1 MTTHHLPHRY
11 RRLLL
16 LMLPAA
22 LAGPPARAT
31 PSASEHKIIERLIQR
46 IAKKGT
52 MLFIR
57 NDKEYDAAE
66 AAKHLQAK
74 FDHFKE
80 RIVTAEDFIELC
92 ATRSEVTGQG
102 CGASSAGASTST
114 SGNAPPLASRSHPS
128 SDQTTR

>member
-57 NDKEYDAAE
+57 NDKEYDAAD

-92 ATRSEVTGQG
+92 ATRSEVTGQPYKVKLAG
-102 CGASSAGASTST
+102 GTLRNASDFMNDELRHVRQEMRRTG
-114 SGNAPPLASRSHPS
+114 
-128 SDQTTR
+128 

>member
-1 MTTHHLPHRY
+1 
-11 RRLLL
+11 
-16 LMLPAA
+16 MLPAA
-22 LAGPPARAT
+22 LASPAHAT
-31 PSASEHKIIERLIQR
+31 PSASEQKIIERLIQR

-92 ATRSEVTGQG
+92 ATRSEVTGQPYKVKLAG
-102 CGASSAGASTST
+102 GTLRNASDFMNDELRHVRQEMRRTG
-114 SGNAPPLASRSHPS
+114 
-128 SDQTTR
+128 